1 MNSFLPDVPFFT
13 IHLERETIRESH
25 MVYFQNTL
33 GRQVTTWPAS
43 DGKEVAVRGWPRGH
57 PHEAQTSIG
66 ALGCL
71 DSHIRLLEHMITER
85 YELIGIFED
94 DAECITNIQTLDSFL
109 EDCAHLDSDKP
120 WDILVL
126 GANEWVDFQVV
137 SPSVVKPKRFWG
149 THAFLIRKDAAR
161 KVIDD
166 HRELLSKG
174 FAYPSDWLYSYSIMK
189 HGLVAY
195 GPKNC
200 KKFIR
205 QKPGLLSA
213 INGKVRT

>member
-1 MNSFLPDVPFFT
+1 MNSFLPDIPFFT
-13 IHLERETIRESH
+13 IHLEKEVGRQPYITH
-25 MVYFQNTL
+25 FQNTL
-33 GRQVTTWPAS
+33 GRQVTVWNAS
-43 DGKEVAVRGWPRGH
+43 EGNEVASRGWPRRH
-57 PHEAQTSIG
+57 PHEPQTSIG

-71 DSHIRLLEHMITER
+71 DSHIRLLEHMITEK
-85 YELIGIFED
+85 YDMIGIFED
-94 DAECITNIQTLDSFL
+94 DAECLANIQTLDSFI
-109 EDCAHLDSDKP
+109 EDCANLGEQ

-126 GANEWVDFQVV
+126 GANEWVDYKVV
-137 SPSVVKPKRFWG
+137 SSSVVKPNRFWG
-149 THAFLIRKDAAR
+149 THAFLIRKEAAK
-161 KVIDD
+161 KVIAD

-174 FAYPSDWLYSYSIMK
+174 FAYPSDWLYSHSIMK

-205 QKPGLLSA
+205 QKPGLISA